1 MTYGV
6 VSGVERRLTHVEDW
20 ARRSADQQG
29 LPAGGFIDH
38 WIEGVVRPEEY
49 TNLARLGV
57 SVLVLFSYA
66 GYVLR
71 RQ

>member
-1 MTYGV
+1 MTCRAA
-6 VSGVERRLTHVEDW
+6 SGVRRRPAHVEDW
-20 ARRSADQQG
+20 ARRSAGHPG

-38 WIEGVVRPEEY
+38 RIDGVVHPEEY
-49 TNLARLGV
+49 PNLARLGV
-57 SVLVLFSYA
+57 SVLVLFASV